1 MTHTNDVTAMQ
12 HTSRAAR
19 TQSILTYAVVTCVGL
34 AGLGATDASGQSG
47 HDDVPG
53 VASLFE
59 ITALSARPDM
69 VSGGDVLVRVDTQTG
84 VHVQGVRMTLNGAD
98 VTDSFRLQNPT
109 TWIGLVS
116 GLVRGANELIVT
128 HDVRPAHET
137 LALDNHS
144 ITGPVFSGPHET
156 PFICETDAFPLI
168 SGQTLGQP
176 LDDGACSVERRV
188 DYAYRSTNES
198 ADGLVPL
205 DDPQSR
211 PADLATTTTLN
222 DVEVPY
228 IVRIE
233 TGTINRAVYQIAML
247 HNPGTEPDPDAWTP
261 AAGWNRRLIYTFGG
275 GCVNGWYRQG
285 RTTGGVTDDAM
296 LRQGYA
302 VASSSLNVYGNNCN
316 DLLAAETMMM
326 VKERFIEGYGLP
338 NYTIGWGCSGGSYQ
352 NHQIADNYPG
362 LLDGIIP
369 GCSFPDVAFGTVP
382 MITDARLLNE
392 YFEND
397 DGSSFSEEQQRA
409 VAGFLTLATMP
420 NVARNAGRIS
430 VGEFCPDVLPESMQY
445 HPIDNPTGARCD
457 LYDHYVNVY
466 GRDPD
471 TGFARRPLDNV
482 GVQYGLHA
490 LNDETITTEQ
500 FLDLNERIGG
510 YDHDGNIHQRR
521 TTADT
526 GAVRVAYETGRLTN
540 GGGGLATT
548 PVIDY
553 RAYSDDREAGDVHVR
568 YHSFSIRE
576 RLEKANGHTDNHIMM
591 VEDDRYGLY
600 STESP
605 VLRDALRQMD
615 RWLENITADT
625 SGDSRIDVVRRAKP
639 ADLVDACWSRDVEPV
654 KIAES
659 QVRGSGQ
666 CHALYPAAP
675 SPREVAGAP
684 LASDI
689 VKCQLMPIDPAAY
702 QVTLT
707 PGDTDRLRSIF
718 PSGVCD
724 WSKPGIEQTALTDTW
739 LDFSQTGE
747 TAP

>member
-1 MTHTNDVTAMQ
+1 MRRIKGLTMMPA
-12 HTSRAAR
+12 SRCTPGTR
-19 TQSILTYAVVTCVGL
+19 GVLTCALTVGVVL
-34 AGLGATDASGQSG
+34 AGLGNARAQSG
-47 HDDVPG
+47 NEDDP
-53 VASLFE
+53 ASASRVE

-69 VSGGDVLVRVDTQTG
+69 VTGGDVLIRVDTPAG
-84 VHVQGVRMTLNGAD
+84 VDAESLQITLNGED
-98 VTDSFRLQNPT
+98 VTASFRIQSPT
-109 TWIGLVS
+109 TSIGLLS
-116 GLVRGANELIVT
+116 GLALGTNEVT
-128 HDVRPAHET
+128 VTNDRRPAQWTRSLE
-137 LALDNHS
+137 NHS
-144 ITGPVFSGPHET
+144 ITGPVFSGPQEQ
-156 PFICETDAFPLI
+156 PFICETDAFPLV
-168 SGQTLGQP
+168 SGQTLGHP
-176 LDDGACSVERRV
+176 LDEESCSIARRV
-188 DYAYRSTNES
+188 DYAYRSTDES
-198 ADGLVPL
+198 IDGLQPL
-205 DDPQSR
+205 DDPRSR

-247 HNPGTEPDPDAWTP
+247 HNPATEPDPDAWTP
-261 AAGWNRRLIYTFGG
+261 AAGWNGRLIYTFGG

-285 RTTGGVTDDAM
+285 RTTGGVADDAM

-338 NYTIGWGCSGGSYQ
+338 RYTIGWGCSGGSYQ

-382 MITDARLLNE
+382 MITDARLLDH
-392 YFEND
+392 YFEHD
-397 DGSSFSEEQQRA
+397 DGSLFSKDEQRA

-420 NVARNAGRIS
+420 NVARNAGRIN

-445 HPIDNPTGARCD
+445 HPTDNPNGARCD
-457 LYDHYVNVY
+457 VYDHYVNVY

-482 GVQYGLHA
+482 GVQYGLEV
-490 LNDETITTEQ
+490 LNDGTITTEQ

-510 YDHDGNIHQRR
+510 YDRDGNIQSRR
-521 TTADT
+521 TSADT
-526 GAVRVAYETGRLTN
+526 TAVRLAYETGRLTN

-548 PVIDY
+548 PIIDY
-553 RAYSDDREAGDVHVR
+553 RAYSDDREAGDIHVR
-568 YHSFSIRE
+568 YHSFSMRE
-576 RLEKANGHTDNHIMM
+576 RLEKANGHADNHVML

-600 STESP
+600 SSKSP
-605 VLRDALRQMD
+605 VLREALRQMD
-615 RWLENITADT
+615 QWLENIAADT
-625 SGDSRIDVVRRAKP
+625 SADPRIDVVLRAKP
-639 ADLVDACWSRDVEPV
+639 TRLVDACWSRDAEPV
-654 KIAES
+654 KIAEQ
-659 QVRGSGQ
+659 QVRGSGR
-666 CHALYPAAP
+666 CHELYPAAP

-689 VKCQLMPIDPAAY
+689 VKCQLTPIEPAAY
-702 QVTLT
+702 QATVTA
-707 PGDTDRLRSIF
+707 GEADRLRTIF
-718 PSGVCD
+718 PTGVCD
-724 WSKPGIEQTALTDTW
+724 WSKPGVAQTALSDTW
-739 LDFSQTGE
+739 LEFSQDDK